1 MIFVCPRCG
10 GDAMHDGPVMYQT
23 DAELVDELVKVRHA
37 FVSKLDRVY
46 NLQDIAFMM
55 VAYAIARK
63 ETIK

>member
-1 MIFVCPRCG
+1 MIKMPYNVV
-10 GDAMHDGPVMYQT
+10 DGY